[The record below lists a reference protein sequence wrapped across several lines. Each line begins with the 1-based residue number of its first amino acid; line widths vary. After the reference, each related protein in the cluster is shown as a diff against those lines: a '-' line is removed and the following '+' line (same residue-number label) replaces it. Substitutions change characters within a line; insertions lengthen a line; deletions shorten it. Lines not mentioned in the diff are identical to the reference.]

1 MCLLSDLDWV
11 RLDCW
16 LLDVAVS
23 HLLQPMMA
31 QTEMRQEGDDIE
43 GNLISSPLRPS
54 LSKKLDF
61 FVKINVAFVYKSFIG
76 EGL

>member
-31 QTEMRQEGDDIE
+31 QTETRHKGDDIE
-43 GNLISSPLRPS
+43 GNLISSPL
-54 LSKKLDF
+54 
-61 FVKINVAFVYKSFIG
+61 
-76 EGL
+76 